1 MIDVEMPPS
10 YKKYFQELDEKVNKL
25 YKIAEEAR
33 KKGLDPTSEPEP
45 KITRDIAERVEKL
58 IGPEGITERMRE
70 LGAMDR
76 RAMSFKVARESS
88 LGKYCGIATT
98 NHKDVC
104 IMVQQKL
111 DDLEISRFGRL

>member
-33 KKGLDPTSEPEP
+33 EKGLDPTSEPEP

-70 LGAMDR
+70 LGAMER
-76 RAMSFKVARESS
+76 RAVSFKVARETA
-88 LGKYCGIATT
+88 LGK
-98 NHKDVC
+98 
-104 IMVQQKL
+104 
-111 DDLEISRFGRL
+111 FG